1 MFMVQSA
8 RPHPNT
14 SLKLGQP
21 EDKLLRVIGRCPY
34 ATAEQVTRLVYGRG
48 SLTYVMDKLSKL
60 TEAGY
65 VVRAGRTYG
74 IKSVYV
80 LSTKGSRYVSEQG
93 GDVKLSLQPSELAQK
108 HLQFLLHTMA
118 VNDYLIS
125 LELLCRS
132 YPQFRIATTL
142 HDLELKHQPVKV
154 TLADGTKTSVIPD
167 SWIELHIANRWREC
181 FTVEIDRGFIEQKR
195 WRKKVR
201 ALVAF
206 AKGPYQEAFKT
217 TSLRIT
223 VNATPGDKR
232 RDELLRWTEAE
243 LKSLNEE
250 ALASAFCFAGIAA
263 HTVQPTQLWCS
274 PVWYAPFAREPLT
287 LLSLEEEARS

>member
-1 MFMVQSA
+1 MVQSA
-8 RPHPNT
+8 RSQQNT
-14 SLKLGQP
+14 FLKLGQA

-34 ATAEQVTRLVYGRG
+34 ANAEQATRLAYGRG
-48 SLTYVMDKLSKL
+48 SRTYVMDKLSKL

-65 VVRAGRTYG
+65 LVRAGRTYG

-80 LSTKGSRYVSEQG
+80 LSTKGARYVSEQG
-93 GDVKLSLQPSELAQK
+93 GEVKLALQPSEMAQK

-118 VNDYLIS
+118 VNDFLIS
-125 LELLCRS
+125 LELLCRD
-132 YPQFRIATTL
+132 YPQFRIAATL

-206 AKGPYQEAFKT
+206 AKGPYQAAFKT

-223 VNATPGDKR
+223 VNATPGVKR

-243 LKSLNEE
+243 LKSLSEE

-263 HTVQPTQLWCS
+263 HEVDPTDLWCS
-274 PVWYAPFAREPLT
+274 PVWHVPFTRQPLT
-287 LLSLEEEARS
+287 LLSLEEGSRA